1 MFIRKAVIASVIV
14 ATGIIATSGVAA
26 ARADGVRGSVVLA
39 STHPSKQL
47 TKAQF
52 VAEAN
57 ALCSASV
64 TDFKSV
70 FTQFASLKTSHSPAE
85 IAAFLKVASPIMQ
98 GQINK
103 TRALKPPKQ
112 ISATVTKMLNENQ
125 TELNMVKSDPA
136 LMGASN
142 SPFKASSVL
151 ALKLGMVGVAGSG
164 PCSKGSP

>member
-1 MFIRKAVIASVIV
+1 MIIRRAVIASVVV
-14 ATGIIATSGVAA
+14 ATGIVATSGVAA
-26 ARADGVRGSVVLA
+26 AQADGVRSSVVLA
-39 STHPSKQL
+39 STHNSKQL
-47 TKAQF
+47 TEAQF

-64 TDFKSV
+64 MAFKSV
-70 FTQFASLKTSHSPAE
+70 LTQFASLKTSHSPAE

-98 GQINK
+98 AQINK

-112 ISATVTKMLNENQ
+112 IHATVTKMLNEDQ

-142 SPFKASSVL
+142 SPFEASGAL
-151 ALKLGMVGVAGSG
+151 ALKLGIVGVAGSG